1 MLLFAGKLAEALFN
15 LCRQV
20 GGALLRLNVSVVEI
34 FNKFRHSSTPYLSD
48 LLMIFKS
55 SSSTSSVGIP
65 SERSILR
72 NSFIPLINRLHSK
85 SVSFSLVFLLNIK
98 MTSLYL
104 VIPFYKEVCVLSNV
118 WIVSCKSNEKNMRDS
133 VLVIILIFK
142 CRAYGIKNINLEFL
156 LFHMG

>member
-1 MLLFAGKLAEALFN
+1 M
-15 LCRQV
+15 
-20 GGALLRLNVSVVEI
+20 
-34 FNKFRHSSTPYLSD
+34 
-48 LLMIFKS
+48 S

-65 SERSILR
+65 SERSVFR

-118 WIVSCKSNEKNMRDS
+118 WGIILLNYILKFFPFVFSQVYLFQPYQQLFDEQLAYFYHS
-133 VLVIILIFK
+133 VLLIL
-142 CRAYGIKNINLEFL
+142 L
-156 LFHMG
+156 LLIHRFYLKMIL

>member
-1 MLLFAGKLAEALFN
+1 MQRVIG
-15 LCRQV
+15 
-20 GGALLRLNVSVVEI
+20 VSVKGFDVVVDEENFDTLGFQLSYVLQSVNSVSRKTGHLTSDSLVI
-34 FNKFRHSSTPYLSD
+34 RETTVLISLNCLPKDEYLSD
-48 LLMIFKS
+48 LLMIFRS

-72 NSFIPLINRLHSK
+72 NSFIPPHNRLHSK

-118 WIVSCKSNEKNMRDS
+118 RITKK
-133 VLVIILIFK
+133 
-142 CRAYGIKNINLEFL
+142 
-156 LFHMG
+156 